1 MRLRTSLVISLE
13 NMVIRNRG
21 VRVSANEV
29 KRLKEDRLTCLF
41 EENEE
46 LWIILFLLAIKRAL
60 LYLIYKAFLETGI
73 GFTPI
78 LLLPKSERLFQSFR
92 LKSYYFFNSIG
103 VILLE
108 ERLCKKTLSVC
119 SKV

>member
-1 MRLRTSLVISLE
+1 MGS
-13 NMVIRNRG
+13 
-21 VRVSANEV
+21 
-29 KRLKEDRLTCLF
+29 
-41 EENEE
+41 
-46 LWIILFLLAIKRAL
+46 ILFLLAIKRAL

-103 VILLE
+103 VIDLRNQILAQIIA
-108 ERLCKKTLSVC
+108 KKLSY
-119 SKV
+119 